1 MFFWRGLSIRNKFRF
16 LNISW
21 LLMILLVGG
30 TGLWAAKQIQ
40 YLLANQTETVNQMR
54 SNAELDKQ
62 IALLRT
68 HVYRIISLGQEQT
81 ALVSA
86 TKQTIITDSTLL
98 KQKLLNLHGQEQSKE
113 MSVLLIFS
121 KNVTTDS
128 LLVRY
133 IFKVVIGE
141 YWDGTKEVERSGEE
155 AVASWADAA
164 KGQGLRRGCAGGGRG
179 APDRI
184 HMEGVA

>member
-1 MFFWRGLSIRNKFRF
+1 MFFWRGLSIKNKFRF

-81 ALVSA
+81 VLVSA

-113 MSVLLIFS
+113 MSVLVSQLEPEIQ
-121 KNVTTDS
+121 N
-128 LLVRY
+128 Y
-133 IFKVVIGE
+133 IL
-141 YWDGTKEVERSGEE
+141 
-155 AVASWADAA
+155 AV
-164 KGQGLRRGCAGGGRG
+164 KKY
-179 APDRI
+179 
-184 HMEGVA
+184 